1 MQAKLLLIEDTAS
14 LAETLARGFGE
25 AGFETRIA
33 HTAAAASLAL
43 ESDPPDALIL
53 DLGLPDL
60 DGLELLAKIRS
71 RGLVIPIFDRHDC
84 ATVRVHVDFDR
95 SRLLIGSNLERVDV
109 HA

>member
-14 LAETLARGFGE
+14 LAETLARGFAE

-60 DGLELLAKIRS
+60 DGLELLCEDPRAGPGDS
-71 RGLVIPIFDRHDC
+71 DPGLDC
-84 ATVRVHVDFDR
+84 AGCRAKSRR
-95 SRLLIGSNLERVDV
+95 SP
-109 HA
+109 